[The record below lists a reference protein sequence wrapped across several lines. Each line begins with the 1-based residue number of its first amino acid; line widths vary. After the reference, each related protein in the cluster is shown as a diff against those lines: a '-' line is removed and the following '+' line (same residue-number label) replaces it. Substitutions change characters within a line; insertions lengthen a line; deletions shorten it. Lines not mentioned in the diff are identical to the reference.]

1 MNKSIFY
8 TIFLLTTIS
17 MAKDIDDL
25 KAIVEKLM
33 KENEELKASINK

>member
-17 MAKDIDDL
+17 MAKDIEGEFGFILGETLDKQKD
-25 KAIVEKLM
+25 
-33 KENEELKASINK
+33 